1 VSDVTERY
9 VHGYATEEQ
18 QRLLRQAEHWRDELI
33 LSGTTLAP
41 GTHLLEVGCGV
52 GAVLGILGQAFPGI
66 TLSGVDIEE
75 RQLEVARAHL
85 ADLGLQADLR
95 RADAVD
101 LPHPD
106 ASFDHVWMMW
116 LLEHV
121 ADPVAA
127 LREARRVLVP
137 GGALTAIEVDYNTVW
152 ASPTSENLE
161 ALVGGVA
168 RAMDAAGRSDAAT
181 RLPGWLEEAG
191 FAGVV
196 PGERRLG
203 YSGDE
208 LGRQAAYA
216 ASVIEST
223 LPALTETSDATA
235 AQLEAGLAELRALA
249 TIPDAAL
256 GWVVHKAK
264 AVR

>member
-1 VSDVTERY
+1 
-9 VHGYATEEQ
+9 
-18 QRLLRQAEHWRDELI
+18 
-33 LSGTTLAP
+33 
-41 GTHLLEVGCGV
+41 
-52 GAVLGILGQAFPGI
+52 
-66 TLSGVDIEE
+66 
-75 RQLEVARAHL
+75 
-85 ADLGLQADLR
+85 
-95 RADAVD
+95 
-101 LPHPD
+101 
-106 ASFDHVWMMW
+106 
-116 LLEHV
+116 
-121 ADPVAA
+121 
-127 LREARRVLVP
+127 
-137 GGALTAIEVDYNTVW
+137 
-152 ASPTSENLE
+152 
-161 ALVGGVA
+161 
-168 RAMDAAGRSDAAT
+168 MDAAGRSDAAT

-191 FAGVV
+191 FAEVD